1 METIFRR
8 TAIEVKTF
16 LQLDDLGSK
25 GPVCGFLRKQHSES
39 SNRKL
44 FCFCQS
50 CVKNDFLT
58 IQSNW

>member
-25 GPVCGFLRKQHSES
+25 D
-39 SNRKL
+39 
-44 FCFCQS
+44 QS
-50 CVKNDFLT
+50 VVFKKT
-58 IQSNW
+58 A

>member
-25 GPVCGFLRKQHSES
+25 GSVCSFLRKQHSES

-44 FCFCQS
+44 FAFVS
-50 CVKNDFLT
+50 HV
-58 IQSNW
+58 

>member
-44 FCFCQS
+44 LPLSVICE
-50 CVKNDFLT
+50 K
-58 IQSNW
+58 